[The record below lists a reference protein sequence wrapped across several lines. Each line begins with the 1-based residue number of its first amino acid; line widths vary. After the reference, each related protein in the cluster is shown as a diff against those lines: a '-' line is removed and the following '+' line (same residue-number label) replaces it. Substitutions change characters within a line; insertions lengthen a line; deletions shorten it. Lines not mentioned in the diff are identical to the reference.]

1 MSVSASSVQDNTF
14 SFAKKTADAIKRAV
28 GLDTPKK
35 PEPQPA
41 PPAGVIP
48 AEKVNPVAS
57 ANALA
62 ERCRLPTSTK
72 SVKLSAMLTKRTSVS
87 LEIPEL
93 PTSLTPSPLRKF
105 LLPGIWML
113 KLLRP
118 D

>member
-41 PPAGVIP
+41 PPAEAIP

-62 ERCRLPTSTK
+62 ERCRLY
-72 SVKLSAMLTKRTSVS
+72 LSSSDVNKIREAFRYADQAHLGQFRCCRSKRNC
-87 LEIPEL
+87 
-93 PTSLTPSPLRKF
+93 
-105 LLPGIWML
+105 
-113 KLLRP
+113 
-118 D
+118 